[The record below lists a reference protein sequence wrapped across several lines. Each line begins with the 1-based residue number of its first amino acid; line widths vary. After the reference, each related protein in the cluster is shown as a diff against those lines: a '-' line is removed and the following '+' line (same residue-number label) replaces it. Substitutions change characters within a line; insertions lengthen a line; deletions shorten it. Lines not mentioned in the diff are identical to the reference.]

1 MHFRHRQMDRRT
13 GIIAYARDVYITSRA
28 KKHKNNAGRSILGMA
43 YDAEGFSLHDSGH
56 CPPQTLGP
64 VDGL

>member
-1 MHFRHRQMDRRT
+1 
-13 GIIAYARDVYITSRA
+13 
-28 KKHKNNAGRSILGMA
+28 MA